1 MRIIMENWSLFYP
14 IKIAKRYKNTKRS
27 YLLVNC
33 LQGKHMP
40 VRPEKAIG
48 LYKSLGTFF
57 KDQYPNAKLVIGF
70 AETATAVGFGVT
82 KALGNDVTYLTTT
95 REPHISD
102 DDCICF
108 FEEHSHA
115 TEQKIYVKEFKSLL
129 HRTNEIIMI
138 DDEISTGKTLLNI
151 TNELK
156 RAFPEIYDKRIV
168 IGSILNRITKER
180 EDIFNQNN
188 IYFESVFKT
197 SVSDPELIRNGTEL
211 TAPSDEFY
219 NAKTTDNHKPFHFAF
234 SDVRTSINVQ
244 DYLDNCQQLACYIME
259 HFSFSGYKRILV
271 LGTEECMYP
280 AIYVARMIENK
291 YNIEAFCHAT
301 TRSPICVSRDKKYP
315 IQNGY
320 IIPSFYDDKRIS
332 YIYNLQEYD
341 AAFVISDTIRASENA
356 ITSLDKVLASYHITD
371 RFYIIGG

>member
-1 MRIIMENWSLFYP
+1 
-14 IKIAKRYKNTKRS
+14 
-27 YLLVNC
+27 
-33 LQGKHMP
+33 
-40 VRPEKAIG
+40 
-48 LYKSLGTFF
+48 
-57 KDQYPNAKLVIGF
+57 
-70 AETATAVGFGVT
+70 
-82 KALGNDVTYLTTT
+82 
-95 REPHISD
+95 
-102 DDCICF
+102 
-108 FEEHSHA
+108 
-115 TEQKIYVKEFKSLL
+115 
-129 HRTNEIIMI
+129 MI

-156 RAFPEIYDKRIV
+156 RTFPEIYDKRIV

-180 EDIFNQNN
+180 EYIFNQNN

-219 NAKTTDNHKPFHFAF
+219 NAKTSNNHKPFHFAF

-244 DYLDNCQQLACYIME
+244 DYLNNCQQLACCIME
-259 HFSFSGYKRILV
+259 HFSFSRYKRILV

-301 TRSPICVSRDKKYP
+301 TRSPICVSRDKGYP

-341 AAFVISDTIRASENA
+341 AAFIISDTIRASENA